1 MPTFSKKLETLDLV
15 GGGGGMA
22 ACIRRL
28 ARFGIGVTI
37 SSSLNVANQF
47 MGWLQSLARVSEL
60 VSVWKGLL
68 LRIAKHWIAG
78 ENYEDALKRAE
89 QSNAQKIQG
98 IVNLLGE
105 DITAREDTSAA
116 TQEYLEILKT
126 ITARKVQSCISIKP
140 TQLGLGI
147 DTTFFEENL
156 STVVSTASSLSN
168 FVWMDMEG
176 SRYTTETVESYLEL
190 VRKFDNVGLAI
201 QAYLKR
207 SEEDVNRILD
217 LRGKIRLCKGA
228 YNESPEI
235 VFRKKDEINR
245 NYSKLMRLIFE
256 RGQGFA
262 IATHDEKLI
271 QEAITLSNVHHA
283 DFEFEMLMG
292 IRDKKKLELA
302 QRGYRVSEYIP
313 FGKRWWAYST
323 RRISEHKSNIFLLAR
338 SLMSG

>member
-1 MPTFSKKLETLDLV
+1 
-15 GGGGGMA
+15 MA
-22 ACIRRL
+22 
-28 ARFGIGVTI
+28 
-37 SSSLNVANQF
+37 SLLN
-47 MGWLQSLARVSEL
+47 
-60 VSVWKGLL
+60 GLL
-68 LRIAKHWIAG
+68 FRIAKHWIAG
-78 ENYEDALKRAE
+78 EEYEDALNRAA
-89 QSNAQKIQG
+89 QSNVQKIQG

-105 DITAREDTSAA
+105 EITARDDASAA
-116 TQEYLEILKT
+116 TQEYLEILET
-126 ITARKVQSCISIKP
+126 IAARKVQSCISIKP

-147 DTTFFEENL
+147 DRAFFEENL
-156 STVVSTASSLSN
+156 STVVSKAKSLGN

-176 SRYTTETVESYLEL
+176 SRYTTQTVDSYLEL

-207 SEEDVNRILD
+207 SEEDVNRILG
-217 LRGKIRLCKGA
+217 LNGKIRLCKGA

-235 VFRKKDEINR
+235 VFKKRDDINR

-271 QEAITLSNVHHA
+271 QEAIILSNVHHA

-302 QRGYRVSEYIP
+302 QSGYRSSEYIP

>member
-1 MPTFSKKLETLDLV
+1 
-15 GGGGGMA
+15 
-22 ACIRRL
+22 L
-28 ARFGIGVTI
+28 ANL
-37 SSSLNVANQF
+37 LN
-47 MGWLQSLARVSEL
+47 
-60 VSVWKGLL
+60 GLL
-68 LRIAKHWIAG
+68 FRIAKHWIAG
-78 ENYEDALKRAE
+78 EEYEDALNRAA

-105 DITAREDTSAA
+105 DITAREDASAA
-116 TQEYLEILKT
+116 TQEYLEILET
-126 ITARKVQSCISIKP
+126 IAARKVQSCISIKP

-147 DTTFFEENL
+147 DRAFFEENL
-156 STVVSTASSLSN
+156 STVVSKAKSLSN

-176 SRYTTETVESYLEL
+176 SRYTTETVDSYLEL
-190 VRKFDNVGLAI
+190 VRKFDNIGLAI

-207 SEEDVNRILD
+207 SEEDVNRILG
-217 LRGKIRLCKGA
+217 LNGKIRLCKGA

-235 VFRKKDEINR
+235 VFKKRDDINR